1 MRSNQPMPLPE
12 LRDPEALTKEKVDAA
27 IRHKTAG
34 FYVLGALGDNKVMSV
49 SYVGRS
55 DDDLAAKLKRHAG
68 NYAAFAFAA
77 TASALLAYQGECR
90 LYHALKPSKN
100 VMHPMGRGGPDWA
113 CPVCGQQQG

>member
-1 MRSNQPMPLPE
+1 MRSNQPMSLPE
-12 LRDPEALTKEKVDAA
+12 LHDPDTLTREKVDSA

-34 FYVLGALGDNKVMSV
+34 FYVLGTLSENRVMSV

-68 NYAAFAFAA
+68 NYPAFAYA
-77 TASALLAYQGECR
+77 TADSPLLAYHGECR

-100 VMHPMGRGGPDWA
+100 VLHPTRKPAAEWA
-113 CPVCGQQQG
+113 CPVCGQ

>member
-1 MRSNQPMPLPE
+1 MLSNRPMPLPE
-12 LRDPEALTKEKVDAA
+12 LQDPDILTKEKVDGA
-27 IRHKTAG
+27 IRQKTAG
-34 FYVLGALGDNKVMSV
+34 FYVLGSFGDNKVMSV

-68 NYAAFAFAA
+68 NYPAFAYAT

-100 VMHPMGRGGPDWA
+100 VMHPLGKGGAEWA
-113 CPVCGQQQG
+113 CPVCKQQS

>member
-12 LRDPEALTKEKVDAA
+12 LQDPEALTKETVDAA
-27 IRHKTAG
+27 IMHKTAG
-34 FYVLGALGDNKVMSV
+34 FYVLGALGDNEVMSV

-68 NYAAFAFAA
+68 NYAAFAFAT

-100 VMHPMGRGGPDWA
+100 VLHPIGRAGADWA
-113 CPVCGQQQG
+113 CPVCGEVT